1 MYRVINRGN
10 LAEGDGL
17 TYPQAPQQYPPAQAP
32 AQEKFRGLAWA
43 GLILGIVGVCG
54 SILPIFNNLTAVA
67 AFVGLILAVIA
78 VFGTKKV
85 VAAIGAAL
93 CVLAIVLTVVVQA
106 VLVQQLDKTI
116 NGAGTGAPNPIDTE
130 PAAQGASGTV
140 RYEVTGSG
148 DAMSLSYG
156 AGSGRSEESSPEL
169 PWFKEQAASDGFDV
183 YMLTVQNGSGG
194 GDIKCRLTI
203 DGEVV
208 AENTSTGP
216 FTFASCTGNSGL

>member
-1 MYRVINRGN
+1 M
-10 LAEGDGL
+10 
-17 TYPQAPQQYPPAQAP
+17 TYPQPPQQYPPVQAP
-32 AQEKFRGLAWA
+32 VQEKFRGLAWA

-67 AFVGLILAVIA
+67 AFVGLILAIIA

-106 VLVQQLDKTI
+106 ALAEQLDKTI
-116 NGAGTGAPNPIDTE
+116 NGAGTGAPDPLDTE
-130 PAAQGASGTV
+130 SAAQGASGTV

-148 DAMSLSYG
+148 KAMNVSYG
-156 AGSGRSEESSPEL
+156 AGSGQSQENSPEL
-169 PWFKEQAASDGFDV
+169 PWSKEQAASDGFDAYV
-183 YMLTVQNGSGG
+183 LTVQNGSEG
-194 GDIKCRLTI
+194 GDITCRLTV
-203 DGEVV
+203 DGAVV

-216 FTFASCTGNSGL
+216 YTFASCTGSSGL